1 MPWPVRKIMSG
12 SFYSNINDLGI
23 VIIYA
28 SSLHILNYGDINWH
42 ECKLH
47 IITLE
52 KQTKKDNMNNAEKNL
67 SDKNDDQLLLND
79 FIRAIINFLNWIS

>member
-52 KQTKKDNMNNAEKNL
+52 KQTKKDNMNNAEKTCL
-67 SDKNDDQLLLND
+67 IKMM
-79 FIRAIINFLNWIS
+79 ISCFWMTSLEQ